1 MAIRCQQSVLD
12 RERELLRK
20 AAELWGIGDE
30 RTIRQSQKV
39 DRLVNDLMF
48 RPTAATGQNKS

>member
-1 MAIRCQQSVLD
+1 MSIRCQQSVLD

-39 DRLVNDLMF
+39 DRLVNDFMF
-48 RPTAATGQNKS
+48 RSIANNENKR